1 MSIERDAGNLNGLGD
16 ASLRGAQVKVC
27 IVVATAEDGAIGLK
41 NTLPW
46 RLSKDLQYFKKITL
60 KHPII
65 MGRRT
70 FDSIGR
76 PLPGRSNIVV
86 TRQAEWAFAGVNAVN
101 SLSAALALATE
112 DAKRQGLSEVMVIGG
127 AQLYKEAIDQAQRIY
142 HTEVHAEVEADAYFP
157 AFDRQQWLEV
167 SRERHEADEKN
178 DHAFSFVVLDRVV
191 SSSVSI

>member
-1 MSIERDAGNLNGLGD
+1 MLIKNEAGYSKASSDALLEGK
-16 ASLRGAQVKVC
+16 QIKIC

-60 KHPII
+60 KHPVI

-86 TRQAEWAFAGVNAVN
+86 TRQAEWSFAGVKAVH
-101 SLSAALALATE
+101 SLGAALKLAID
-112 DAKRQGLSEVMVIGG
+112 DAKKQGLNQVMVIGG
-127 AQLYKEAIDQAQRIY
+127 AQLYSEAIDQAHRLY

-157 AFDRQQWLEV
+157 VFDRRQWFEV
-167 SRERHEADEKN
+167 SRERHGADDKN
-178 DHAFSFVVLDRVV
+178 DHAFSFVVLDKLAPT
-191 SSSVSI
+191 STSN